1 MRIGLRLGM
10 AFSLVIIMS
19 LIHGIAAWSGMRA
32 MHSNLLAATGQV
44 PANIRKTYDTISY
57 IDEAKTSFKVFMT
70 RANFNF
76 AYGLPSGADKELQKL
91 QRINK
96 QITSCYGY
104 LRLHITDR
112 GGAETLVQAK
122 SAYQQYRDVEKNY
135 ISTLSS
141 IPVNTK
147 DTAQRVNKANDYYK
161 TVVMPA
167 ERSMDQANLLLLK
180 NQSNNLLAINERGK
194 KDVALVTEWNIV
206 IFLVTSMLSVLIA
219 WGMTR
224 SITRPLNEAIGVAE
238 RVADGDLSMQVV
250 SRTRDETGRLMAA
263 MATMVERLTQ
273 TIGEV
278 RSAADNLSSAS
289 EQVSATSQS
298 LSQSASEQAASVE
311 ETSATL
317 EEAAASIKQ
326 SAENAR
332 VTADIATG
340 AAKEARMGGEA
351 VTATVQAMKNIAD
364 KIGIIDDIAYQT
376 NMLALNAAI
385 EGARAGEHGKGF
397 AVVAAE
403 VRKLAERSQVAAQEI
418 GALAS
423 SSMQVA
429 EQAGSALTALVPAIG
444 KTADLVQEINA
455 ASNEQAAGIDQINLA
470 VGQLNQVTQQNAS
483 ASEELAATAEE
494 MSGQAEQ
501 LQQLMATFQLRTKGG
516 GSSASTGAQKG
527 FAAVAHRQGR
537 GQDVAPVSTDSHD
550 FVRF

>member
-1 MRIGLRLGM
+1 MFGNMRIGLRLGASYAIVIM
-10 AFSLVIIMS
+10 LLILIAVTALMQMQKIKVTTGTLTMVVWPNLQHANSLRVAI
-19 LIHGIAAWSGMRA
+19 LEIAGDCRDV
-32 MHSNLLAATGQV
+32 LLAQT
-44 PANIRKTYDTISY
+44 PAQ
-57 IDEAKTSFKVFMT
+57 
-70 RANFNF
+70 RAQ
-76 AYGLPSGADKELQKL
+76 SQHDIQKL
-91 QRINK
+91 QSRS
-96 QITSCYGY
+96 QY
-104 LRLHITDR
+104 LLTTLH
-112 GGAETLVQAK
+112 
-122 SAYQQYRDVEKNY
+122 
-135 ISTLSS
+135 
-141 IPVNTK
+141 
-147 DTAQRVNKANDYYK
+147 
-161 TVVMPA
+161 
-167 ERSMDQANLLLLK
+167 
-180 NQSNNLLAINERGK
+180 
-194 KDVALVTEWNIV
+194 KDVQHKKARLVVESIQRHMESYNSALKTCLQDMNAVAAGTAGEGANVAAITQFQQQVIPREERVRTEIKQLNGIIAGKLGTVEQQNNTNYV
-206 IFLVTSMLSVLIA
+206 IARDLSISIAVAAMLIA
-219 WGMTR
+219 ILMGVFLTR
-224 SITRPLNEAIGVAE
+224 SITRPLNEAVRMAE
-238 RVADGDLSMQVV
+238 LVADGDLSMPVV

-289 EQVSATSQS
+289 EEVSATSQS

-326 SAENAR
+326 NAENAR
-332 VTADIATG
+332 VTDDIATG

-385 EGARAGEHGKGF
+385 EAARAGEHGKGF

-423 SSMQVA
+423 SSVQVA

-444 KTADLVQEINA
+444 KTSDLVQEINA

-501 LQQLMATFQLRTKGG
+501 LQQLMATFRLRTKGG
-516 GSSASTGAQKG
+516 GSSAKASAHKGA
-527 FAAVAHRQGR
+527 AAVAHLQGR
-537 GQDVAPVSTDSHD
+537 GQDVAPVSADSHD